1 MDVDTLGSNNKQSTE
16 IVKIIIDAYSAVRWQ
31 NQWLQWG
38 GGLSPCCN
46 CATTLI
52 IKPSLPNA
60 GPMLLNAFKNDITC
74 ILSVY
79 NSNASIK
86 VS

>member
-1 MDVDTLGSNNKQSTE
+1 MR
-16 IVKIIIDAYSAVRWQ
+16 IVPLDDRTSGYSG
-31 NQWLQWG
+31 G